1 MNLFIRQADISDLKI
16 ICALGVTT
24 FYEAYF
30 EQDDP
35 RDLADY
41 VTESFGL
48 AQIESE
54 LKDLDSTFFIAEAD
68 ARAVGYAK
76 LRENSRVECLKV
88 EDAIEL
94 QRIYILEKAKG
105 KGVGE
110 ALMRRCFEAARA
122 KNYTKIWLSVWQ
134 KNLAAQRFYEKFGF
148 VKVGEHRFPY
158 GNEIGTNFVL
168 KTDLTS
174 KAA

>member
-1 MNLFIRQADISDLKI
+1 MNLSIRKADISDVRI

-30 EQDDP
+30 EQDETH
-35 RDLADY
+35 DLANY
-41 VTESFGL
+41 VTENFSL

-54 LKDLDSTFFIAEAD
+54 LNDRDSTFFIAEAD

-76 LRENSRVECLKV
+76 LRENSRVECLKGD
-88 EDAIEL
+88 ETIEL

-110 ALMRRCFEAARA
+110 ALMKRCFETARA
-122 KNYTKIWLSVWQ
+122 KNYKTIWLSVWE
-134 KNLAAQRFYEKFGF
+134 KNPAAQRFYEKFGF
-148 VKVGEHRFPY
+148 VKVGEHQFPY
-158 GNEIGTNFVL
+158 GNAIGTNFVL
-168 KTDLTS
+168 KMDLT
-174 KAA
+174 

>member
-1 MNLFIRQADISDLKI
+1 MNLSIRQADISDLKI

-41 VTESFGL
+41 VLENFSFER
-48 AQIESE
+48 IESE
-54 LKDLDSTFFIAEAD
+54 LQDKNSTFFLAQMENYT
-68 ARAVGYAK
+68 VGYAK
-76 LRENSRVECLKV
+76 LRENSRVECLKDV
-88 EDAIEL
+88 EAIEL

-110 ALMRRCFEAARA
+110 RLMKCCFDRARA
-122 KNYTKIWLSVWQ
+122 KNYKTIWLSVWER
-134 KNLAAQRFYEKFGF
+134 NLAAQRFYERFGF
-148 VKVGEHRFPY
+148 VKAGEHQFPY
-158 GNEIGTNFVL
+158 GSTVGTNFVL
-168 KTDLTS
+168 RLDLT
-174 KAA
+174 

>member
-1 MNLFIRQADISDLKI
+1 MNLSIRQADISDLKI

-30 EQDDP
+30 EQDEP
-35 RDLADY
+35 HDLADY
-41 VTESFGL
+41 VTENFSL

-54 LKDLDSTFFIAEAD
+54 LNDRDSTFFIAQAD
-68 ARAVGYAK
+68 SRAVGYAK
-76 LRENSRVECLKV
+76 LRENSLVDCLKD
-88 EDAIEL
+88 EKAIEL

-110 ALMRRCFEAARA
+110 ALMRRCFDAARL
-122 KNYTKIWLSVWQ
+122 KNYTKIWLSVWER
-134 KNLAAQRFYEKFGF
+134 NFAAQKFYERFGF

-158 GNEIGTNFVL
+158 GNAIGTNFVM
-168 KTDLTS
+168 KSDL
-174 KAA
+174 A